1 MKPFETFGGEINH
14 SELAHVQKKKKKVE
28 MLGIFKEMKWHK
40 KKKKSVY
47 AWQSAMETDLLWNH
61 EVHVTLTEASAHT
74 EQKQVSFQI
83 NVVEQ
88 QKCNITCKIPPNEK
102 VKYNTALE

>member
-1 MKPFETFGGEINH
+1 MFGGETDH
-14 SELAHVQKKKKKVE
+14 SELAHVQKKKVE
-28 MLGIFKEMKWHK
+28 MLGFFKEMKWH
-40 KKKKSVY
+40 KKSVY

-61 EVHVTLTEASAHT
+61 EVHEACDFNWSLCST

-88 QKCNITCKIPPNEK
+88 KK
-102 VKYNTALE
+102 VQYSV